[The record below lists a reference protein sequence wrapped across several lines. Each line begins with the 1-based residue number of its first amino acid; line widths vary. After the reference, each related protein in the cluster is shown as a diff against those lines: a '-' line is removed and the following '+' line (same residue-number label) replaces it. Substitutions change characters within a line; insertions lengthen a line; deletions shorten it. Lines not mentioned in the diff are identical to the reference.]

1 MLTLDKR
8 SQASELQ
15 NTQVVPLEEL
25 EKSLE
30 KSTLSQEESEKL
42 GATLPDFPYRDEP
55 VTLGY
60 DNEPVVERQ
69 PSGRRGIF
77 LVVMFLIAAPQ
88 LFDEFSHFVTQL
100 F

>member
-1 MLTLDKR
+1 MSTSDKR

-15 NTQVVPLEEL
+15 STEVAPLNEF

-30 KSTLSQEESEKL
+30 KSSLSQEEPEQL
-42 GATLPDFPYRDEP
+42 GAELPDLPYRDEP

-69 PSGRRGIF
+69 PSGRWGIF
-77 LVVMFLIAAPQ
+77 LVIMFLIAAPQ